1 MNAISPT
8 TATAPPPVPAGYL
21 KDSKG
26 RLVPEHLVKPTEL
39 LEDQTVRKIMGHAID
54 LSQQVAR
61 CKAHTFDDI
70 LTFLALLDEKYGA
83 KKGGV
88 KGNMTFSSFDGTFQ
102 VKIAVSD
109 TLVFGPELQTA
120 KVLTDECI
128 RDWSEG
134 STDHIKLLV
143 QHAFRTDKEG
153 QVSREAIFA
162 LRRIQ
167 IEDERWKRA
176 MDAINDSI
184 RVTGSKT
191 YVRFY
196 RRPDPNANWEQ
207 VTIDLAAA

>member
-1 MNAISPT
+1 MSAS
-8 TATAPPPVPAGYL
+8 TAAPIPAGYL
-21 KDSKG
+21 RDSKG
-26 RLVPEHLVKPTEL
+26 RHVPETMIKPVEL
-39 LEDQTVRKIMGHAID
+39 LEDQTVRKIMAYAD
-54 LSQQVAR
+54 ELSRQVAR
-61 CKAHTFDDI
+61 FKAHTFDDI
-70 LTFLALLDEKYGA
+70 GTFLALLDEQYGA

-88 KGNMTFSSFDGTFQ
+88 KGNMTFGSFDGTFQ
-102 VKIAVSD
+102 VKIAVAD

-134 STDHIKLLV
+134 SNDHIKVLV

-162 LRRIQ
+162 LRRVQ
-167 IEDERWKRA
+167 IDDERWKRA